1 MKREITHKLI
11 DWSRRKDK
19 KPLILMGARQIG
31 KTYSLLKLAEQQY
44 KNHTYI
50 NFEKRPE
57 LKEIFEINLDP
68 ERIIKDLEIA
78 LKTSIDI
85 EKDLLILDE
94 IQVCPKAITSLK
106 YFCEEMSQLSICCA
120 GSLLGVMHGEE
131 SFPVG
136 KVEFLNMFPLSFFE
150 FLNAIEEKQNLEYI
164 KSWDGE
170 TKIPEVIHKN
180 LWDLW
185 RIYLIIGGL
194 PEVILA
200 YKEKQENLI
209 AALYF
214 AREKQDNLIKTY
226 QADIAKYSG
235 KQNSMHIERIWSN
248 IPNQLAKELDGTAPK
263 YKFGGVIPKVKGY
276 SRISGPIDWLEN
288 AGLVLKI
295 PIVNCGEAPLKAYS
309 SENTFKLFLFD
320 VGILGALSG
329 ISPETILDY
338 KYGTYKGFYAEN
350 FVAQEFAFSMGR
362 TDKLFAWKEGSS
374 ELEFLREIGNERI
387 PIEVKSGSNTRAK
400 SIQIFANK
408 YKPSYRVIFSGNN
421 FGIDKEK
428 QVHRYPIY
436 SAALFPIISD

>member
-11 DWSRRKDK
+11 DWSKRKDK

-31 KTYSLLKLAEQQY
+31 KTYSLLELAEQQY
-44 KNHTYI
+44 ENHTYI

-57 LKEIFEINLDP
+57 LKEIFDINLDP
-68 ERIIKDLEIA
+68 TRIIKDLETA
-78 LKTSIDI
+78 LKTSINI

-106 YFCEEMSQLSICCA
+106 YFCEEMNQLSICCA
-120 GSLLGVMHGEE
+120 GSLLGVKHGEE

-136 KVEFLNMFPLSFFE
+136 KVEFLNMFPLTFFE
-150 FLNAIEEKQNLEYI
+150 FLNATGEQQNLKYI
-164 KSWDGE
+164 QNWDGE

-200 YKEKQENLI
+200 YKEKLEDSI
-209 AALYF
+209 TALRF
-214 AREKQDNLIKTY
+214 AREKQDNLIRTY

-235 KQNSMHIERIWSN
+235 KQNSMHVERIWSN

-276 SRISGPIDWLEN
+276 SRMSGPMDWLEN

-295 PIVNCGEAPLKAYS
+295 PIVNSGEAPLQAYA
-309 SENTFKLFLFD
+309 SENVFKLFLFD

-329 ISPETILDY
+329 IEPETILSY
-338 KYGTYKGFYAEN
+338 QYGTYKGFYAEN
-350 FVAQEFAFSMGR
+350 FVAQEFAFAMGR
-362 TDKLFAWKEGSS
+362 VDKLFAWKKGKS
-374 ELEFLREIGNERI
+374 EVEFIREIKGERI
-387 PIEVKSGSNTRAK
+387 PIEVKSGSNTKAK
-400 SIQIFANK
+400 SIQIFMEK
-408 YKPSYRVIFSGNN
+408 YKSPYRVILSGNN
-421 FGIDKEK
+421 FGIDQEK
-428 QVHRYPIY
+428 HVHRYPIY
-436 SAALFPIISD
+436 TASLFPIKG